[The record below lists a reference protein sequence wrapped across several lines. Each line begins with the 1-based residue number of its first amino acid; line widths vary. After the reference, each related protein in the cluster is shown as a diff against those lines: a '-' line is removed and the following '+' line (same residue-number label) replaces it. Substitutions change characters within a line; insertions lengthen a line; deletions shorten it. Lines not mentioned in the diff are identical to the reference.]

1 MHATTRRHV
10 VLDFLLGGA
19 AAAMAAGAAG
29 GTGTMAEDSRLA
41 REWVE
46 VREEADG
53 DRLVFRPAGYPVPPT
68 RGGRRH
74 LQLAPSGE
82 VRSLAQGPAD
92 AMKTKGS
99 GSWSR
104 DGDVLRLDLKGWEG
118 DYVIEELGNDRLE
131 LRRR

>member
-1 MHATTRRHV
+1 MYNTTRRRV
-10 VLDFLLGGA
+10 VLGFLLGGA
-19 AAAMAAGAAG
+19 AAIAAGAAG

-41 REWVE
+41 RDWVE

-68 RGGRRH
+68 RGGRQH

-82 VRSLAQGPAD
+82 IRSLAQGPAD
-92 AMKTKGS
+92 AMETKGS

-104 DGDVLRLDLKGWEG
+104 DGDVLRLKLKGWEG
-118 DYVIEELGNDRLE
+118 EYVIEELGNDRLE